1 MTQFLISSVV
11 LGFAPPAAP
20 GTQSTAPGWVQ
31 LVPFV
36 LLLVVMYLM
45 VIMPQQKK
53 AKQHAALLKAL
64 KPGDKV
70 VTSSG
75 IVGVV
80 VGLRDNNVTLRSE
93 DSKIELL
100 KSAIQ
105 EVTERKP

>member
-1 MTQFLISSVV
+1 MTQVLVSSVI

-20 GTQSTAPGWVQ
+20 GTQSTAPAWVQ

-64 KPGDKV
+64 KPGDKI
-70 VTSSG
+70 VTNSG

-80 VGLRDNNVTLRSE
+80 VGLRDHYVTIRSE
-93 DSKIELL
+93 DTKLELL